1 MSLLIRVSLLSP
13 VALSYHYLPSLFRE
27 AMFIQLLSV
36 KFKRSCNLENVFCSC
51 SCPSFPETD

>member
-1 MSLLIRVSLLSP
+1 MSLLIRGSLLSL

-36 KFKRSCNLENVFCSC
+36 KFEILQLRKCFLFSQLPKLS
-51 SCPSFPETD
+51 